1 MGNRKLLII
10 ILILLVILP
19 TALATILEEGKSVE
33 KSGKNIKLVSVGS
46 DKVVVDVDG
55 ISSIISLGK
64 TKYVNGAT
72 IEVFEIE
79 SDFAPKTAD
88 IVITVNQECGDNV
101 CGGDETKTTCCRDC
115 GCSSDLACTD
125 NQCINAK
132 DNECTKN
139 SDCNDNNLSTAD
151 ICSGLP
157 RKCSNE
163 EIACEQDANCDDQ
176 DGTTQDTCINKICSF
191 ALYSDLAEC
200 KINEDCNDNITCT
213 KDRCQGLPLKCI
225 NEEIT
230 SCESHDDCCP
240 PTCSY
245 PDDLNCKG
253 IKESDNE
260 FDDLEIKEGI
270 QKENITG
277 EEVKTEEKTGF
288 FKKIINWF
296 FNLFTT

>member
-33 KSGKNIKLVSVGS
+33 KSGKNIKLVSVGA

-72 IEVFEIE
+72 LEVFEIQ

-101 CGGDETKTTCCRDC
+101 CGGDETTTTCCKDC
-115 GCSSDLACTD
+115 GCSGDLACTD

-200 KINEDCNDNITCT
+200 KINEDCNDNIICT
-213 KDRCQGLPLKCI
+213 KDRCQGLPLKCV

-260 FDDLEIKEGI
+260 FDDLEIKGDI
-270 QKENITG
+270 QEENITG

-288 FKKIINWF
+288 LKKIIKWF